1 MRHSFLISA
10 VLAALL
16 AAPLTACTGGAPGI
30 PATNDQPL
38 ASAGDPA
45 LAAVTANLPAG
56 TTVATASQADLARAV
71 RRTVR
76 AHPELSRQIVVSIQA
91 VAPDRTAI
99 VKKAIADAT
108 APTWRGRARG
118 GEH

>member
-10 VLAALL
+10 VLVVLL
-16 AAPLTACTGGAPGI
+16 AACTGGAPGM

-38 ASAGDPA
+38 AYAGDPA
-45 LAAVTANLPAG
+45 LAAVTANLPDG
-56 TTVATASQADLARAV
+56 TTVANASQADLARAV

-91 VAPDRTAI
+91 VAPGRTAI

-108 APTWRGRARG
+108 TAPTFRGRARG